1 MLKISFMPHQF
12 DKKKKKKNYI
22 YLNVEENNKNHLVTK
37 ITEKAKNINVKT
49 ETYDLIY

>member
-1 MLKISFMPHQF
+1 MMLKVSFMPHQF
-12 DKKKKKKNYI
+12 DQKKNYL
-22 YLNVEENNKNHLVTK
+22 YLNVEENNKNHLLAIK